1 MKSNKTL
8 QRYDRNIIIK
18 DISQKGQEKLLNSN
32 VLICGAGGLGS
43 TVISSLAAAGIG
55 KIGIVDDD
63 NIELS
68 NLNRQF
74 IHSPEHI
81 NESKVKSAQF
91 WVNKF
96 SPKTEVKTYKTR
108 LNENN
113 YQKIVEDYD
122 YIVDCFDNFESKF
135 LLNKI
140 AIKESKPLIHGGI
153 TEFCGQVMT
162 IIPRKTACLN
172 CILEEEKIKQ
182 SKGSLAP
189 CVSLIASIQ
198 SVETIKTILNIGK
211 KLENKLLSV
220 DSLSMEFKTLSLK
233 RNPNCKTC
241 SS

>member
-1 MKSNKTL
+1 
-8 QRYDRNIIIK
+8 
-18 DISQKGQEKLLNSN
+18 
-32 VLICGAGGLGS
+32 
-43 TVISSLAAAGIG
+43 
-55 KIGIVDDD
+55 
-63 NIELS
+63 
-68 NLNRQF
+68 
-74 IHSPEHI
+74 
-81 NESKVKSAQF
+81 
-91 WVNKF
+91 
-96 SPKTEVKTYKTR
+96 
-108 LNENN
+108 
-113 YQKIVEDYD
+113 
-122 YIVDCFDNFESKF
+122 
-135 LLNKI
+135 
-140 AIKESKPLIHGGI
+140 
-153 TEFCGQVMT
+153 MT